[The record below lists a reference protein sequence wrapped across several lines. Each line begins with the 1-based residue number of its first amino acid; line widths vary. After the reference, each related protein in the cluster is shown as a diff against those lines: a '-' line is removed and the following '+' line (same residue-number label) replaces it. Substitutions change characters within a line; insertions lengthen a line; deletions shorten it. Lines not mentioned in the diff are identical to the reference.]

1 MTYQMDHMPR
11 MLRIGLT
18 GPTGAGK
25 GTAAAAFSR
34 FGVPS
39 IDTDKVYHDLLIPP
53 SACLDEL
60 VRRFG
65 EGILQPDGTLNRRAL
80 AVRVFDEGDERD
92 HDDLNKITHKY
103 VLDMV
108 RACCAGLE
116 KAGVRA
122 VLVDAPLLYE
132 SGFDKECGRVLAV
145 LADAD
150 VRRARIMAR
159 DGISEAQAQSRM
171 DAQQPDGYYI
181 AGADEVIY
189 NDGDPSLL
197 AEAAATVLKKWGVIA

>member
-1 MTYQMDHMPR
+1 MNQNANR

-25 GTAAAAFSR
+25 GTAAKSFLR
-34 FGVPS
+34 HGIPS

-65 EGILQPDGTLNRRAL
+65 EGILAPDGSLDRRAL

-92 HDDLNKITHKY
+92 HDDLNHITHRY

-132 SGFDKECGRVLAV
+132 SGFDRECDYVLAV
-145 LADAD
+145 LADRN
-150 VRRARIMAR
+150 VRKTRIMAR
-159 DGISEAQAQSRM
+159 DGLTSEAADSRM
-171 DAQQPDGYYI
+171 NAQQPDDFFTSR
-181 AGADEVIY
+181 ADAVLY
-189 NDGDPSLL
+189 NNGDASALDG
-197 AEAAATVLKKWGVIA
+197 EADRILRDWGILP

>member
-1 MTYQMDHMPR
+1 MTDLNIHAGR
-11 MLRIGLT
+11 TLRIGLT

-25 GTAAAAFSR
+25 GTVAAAFAR

-53 SACLDEL
+53 SECLGEL
-60 VRRFG
+60 VGRFG
-65 EGILQPDGTLNRRAL
+65 QDILHPDGTLDRRAL
-80 AVRVFDEGDERD
+80 ARRVFDEGDERD
-92 HDDLNKITHKY
+92 HDDLNRITHRY

-108 RACCAGLE
+108 RACCAGLD

-159 DGISEAQAQSRM
+159 DGITGAQAQSRM
-171 DAQQPDGYYI
+171 DAQQPDDFYTGR
-181 AGADEVIY
+181 ADEVIY
-189 NDGDPSLL
+189 NNGDLSLL
-197 AEAAATVLKKWGVIA
+197 DDAAAAILKKWGVIA